1 MKSTKPRDKQLGKL
15 ELNEALRRRRLDQAL
30 NIKLFAL
37 AAGISYSLAR
47 DLFRQPGFPAVC
59 GVVFWSD
66 FVEWRHMRTG
76 LTALKESASR
86 AATCP
91 DDRPQPQSLSSF
103 LKDLPPKAARILAE
117 LD

>member
-37 AAGISYSLAR
+37 AAGISYSTAR
-47 DLFRQPGFPAVC
+47 DLFRQPSFPAVC

-66 FVEWRHMRTG
+66 FVEWRHSRTG
-76 LTALKESASR
+76 LTLLKESASR
-86 AATCP
+86 IARP
-91 DDRPQPQSLSSF
+91 DDRSQSQSHSFF
-103 LKDLPPKAARILAE
+103 LKDLPP
-117 LD
+117 

>member
-30 NIKLFAL
+30 NIKLFAI
-37 AAGISYSLAR
+37 AAGMSYSTAR

-66 FVEWRHMRTG
+66 FVEWRHARTG
-76 LTALKESASR
+76 LTALKESASGN
-86 AATCP
+86 AARQ
-91 DDRPQPQSLSSF
+91 DDGPQPQPRSS
-103 LKDLPPKAARILAE
+103 
-117 LD
+117 

>member
-66 FVEWRHMRTG
+66 FVEWRHARTG

-86 AATCP
+86 TARP
-91 DDRPQPQSLSSF
+91 DDRPQPQTHSSL

-117 LD
+117 CG

>member
-1 MKSTKPRDKQLGKL
+1 MKRTKPRDKQLGKL
-15 ELNEALRRRRLDQAL
+15 ELSEALRRRRLDQAL

-66 FVEWRHMRTG
+66 FVEWRHARTG

-86 AATCP
+86 TARP
-91 DDRPQPQSLSSF
+91 DDRPQPQSLSFF

-117 LD
+117 CD